1 MFYTGL
7 RLWGLDLLCFTYE
20 GLRLREAHFY
30 VFYEVLRV
38 WEVHLYMFYESLRL
52 CGGSGSNEAKRS

>member
-1 MFYTGL
+1 MF
-7 RLWGLDLLCFTYE
+7 YE

-38 WEVHLYMFYESLRL
+38 WEALLYMFYRNLRL
-52 CGGSGSNEAKRS
+52 WGGSGSNEAKRS